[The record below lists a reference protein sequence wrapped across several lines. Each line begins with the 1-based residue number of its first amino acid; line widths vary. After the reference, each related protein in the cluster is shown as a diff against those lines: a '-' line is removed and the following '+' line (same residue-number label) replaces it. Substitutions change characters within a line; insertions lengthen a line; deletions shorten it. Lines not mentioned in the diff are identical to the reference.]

1 MRTTLFRCAV
11 FAAAATFGLTWSGTF
26 HTTELSGFLSQANA
40 IRGRP
45 ATPMSY
51 AGVARRTTV
60 GVGAVGVGAAVAVGT
75 AAAVAA
81 TSGCVTTYN
90 AYGQAVQTCN

>member
-1 MRTTLFRCAV
+1 MRVTALRCAV
-11 FAAAATFGLTWSGTF
+11 FAAAASIGLTWSGTF
-26 HTTELSGFLSQANA
+26 HPTELSGVLSQANA
-40 IRGRP
+40 IVGRP
-45 ATPMSY
+45 ATPLSY
-51 AGVARRTTV
+51 AGVARRSTV

-90 AYGQAVQTCN
+90 AYGQPVTACN